1 MFVFALGSHSSD
13 KLLNEY
19 EAIIAQYDIQD
30 KVVRLVTDNASNNV
44 KAFGSLIVPGFET
57 YFKESSD
64 EFTDEENESEDDGDE
79 KSDGEGT
86 NGDEIYCDYNKSF
99 ENNELLRIPCFIH
112 TLQLVVSDGFRESN
126 CIKAAMAKVSSIAKF
141 R

>member
-19 EAIIAQYDIQD
+19 EAIIAQYDIED
-30 KVVRLVTDNASNNV
+30 KVVRLVTDNTSNTV
-44 KAFGSLIVPGFET
+44 KVFGLLLVPGFET

-64 EFTDEENESEDDGDE
+64 ELTEEGNGSEDDEGE

-86 NGDEIYCDYNKSF
+86 NGDEIYCD
-99 ENNELLRIPCFIH
+99 
-112 TLQLVVSDGFRESN
+112 
-126 CIKAAMAKVSSIAKF
+126 
-141 R
+141 

>member
-1 MFVFALGSHSSD
+1 MFVFALGSHTSD
-13 KLLNEY
+13 KLLKEY

-64 EFTDEENESEDDGDE
+64 ELIDEENESEVDEDE

-86 NGDEIYCDYNKSF
+86 SGDEICFDYNTPF
-99 ENNELLRIPCFIH
+99 ENDELLRIPCFIH
-112 TLQLVVSDGFRESN
+112 SLQLVVSDGFKESN
-126 CIKAAMAKVSSIAKF
+126 CIKTAMAKVSSIAKF